1 MSLVDLPETID
12 LEHPASPASSAEL
25 SPDSDAGG
33 GSGIARKLVVL
44 LVILGVVS
52 FTAWKIYG
60 NLSDPTA
67 TSGGGKKQ
75 SGGGDRAVPV
85 TMSSVQQKTMPIYL
99 NGLGTVTAYY
109 SVTIKTRV
117 DGELMSVNVG
127 EGQKVKKGQLLAQID
142 PGPYAAALAQAEGQL
157 AKDKATANYAS
168 VEAER
173 YTKLFNAGVVS
184 QDSQQI
190 QAASAGQSEGAIQ
203 ADKATIQAA
212 KVNLAY
218 TRINSPIDGVVGL
231 RQVDPGNIVHAGD
244 TTGML
249 LVTQL
254 QPVSVIFTLPE
265 DELPQVQQTLL
276 KGAKLDVEAYDRTQK
291 TRLATG
297 KLLTLDNQ
305 IDTTTGT
312 DKVKAVFDNKGNT
325 LFPNQ
330 FVYVRLILE
339 QRPDTLVIPSAA
351 VQTGAKGNFVY
362 VVKKGDPPA
371 KSDDS
376 KSGSDKGDSSGKSG
390 SGHKHE
396 HKDKPEAAAA
406 PAAGDGGAGDKG
418 GDKKY
423 YVEVRPITID
433 VTEGTQVIVS
443 GGLAAGEQV
452 VIDGL
457 EKLKNGTKVTPKS
470 GDKSSKEGGAAADA
484 ARPDSEGK
492 NGKSGHKDTSG
503 RKDKAGSEGSAATDD
518 KEVGAPHVHH
528 HHGQQ
533 P

>member
-1 MSLVDLPETID
+1 MPLVHLPEAID
-12 LEHPASPASSAEL
+12 LEQPVPPASSAEL
-25 SPDSDAGG
+25 SPDPDAGG
-33 GSGIARKLVVL
+33 GSGIVRKLIVL
-44 LVILGVVS
+44 IVILGVVS

-60 NLSDPTA
+60 NLSNSTA

-75 SGGGDRAVPV
+75 PGGGDRAVPV
-85 TMSSVQQKTMPIYL
+85 TTSSVQQKTMPIYL
-99 NGLGTVTAYY
+99 TGLGTVTAYY

-117 DGELMSVNVG
+117 DGELMSVNLR
-127 EGQKVKKGQLLAQID
+127 EGQEVKKGQLLAQID
-142 PGPYAAALAQAEGQL
+142 PGPYAAALEQAEGQL

-173 YTKLFNAGVVS
+173 YMKLFNAGVVS

-203 ADKATIQAA
+203 ADKAAIQAA

-231 RQVDPGNIVHAGD
+231 RQVDPGNIVHPTD

-254 QPVSVIFTLPE
+254 KPISVIFTLPE
-265 DELPQVQQTLL
+265 DELPQVQRTLL

-312 DKVKAVFDNKGNT
+312 DKVKAVFDNKDNA

-330 FVYVRLILE
+330 FVFVRLILE

-362 VVKKGDPPA
+362 VVNKGDPPA

-376 KSGSDKGDSSGKSG
+376 KSGLDKGDSSGKSG

-396 HKDKPEAAAA
+396 HIDKPAAA

-443 GGLAAGEQV
+443 GGLAAGEKV

-457 EKLKNGTKVTPKS
+457 EKLKNGSMVAPKA
-470 GDKSSKEGGAAADA
+470 GGKSFTAAD
-484 ARPDSEGK
+484 GK
-492 NGKSGHKDTSG
+492 N
-503 RKDKAGSEGSAATDD
+503 A
-518 KEVGAPHVHH
+518 GAPHHR
-528 HHGQQ
+528 GQQ